1 MVFPTTPVRVEGVHM
16 VGSHPVVAVTI
27 NHENLDPTATLAAA
41 RKIEK
46 EIGLPAVDVL
56 LDGPDRLV
64 EVIRAQM
71 GRLET

>member
-1 MVFPTTPVRVEGVHM
+1 M
-16 VGSHPVVAVTI
+16 TI